1 MSKNDLYSMYNE
13 MDDMINSID
22 IKNNDIIDDDIVYI
36 DEEPIIIKNE
46 EEIPSIIDDDIEII
60 KDDKQEDVVSI
71 LESEDSTKD
80 IKHHSLNDDKI
91 DSVKES
97 AEQIQNTIEEP
108 TNNNDIVSI
117 DEIEKILDDE
127 KTKELVVDYVK
138 DAEKKNKRKKEKK
151 PKEKKEGNKNKKKKS
166 NKGWVITFSILDAIA
181 IICLFLMY
189 GPISYF
195 RNLWVTSAMTTMN
208 HKYLAYIFFNQNTI
222 DHILESNKVIESDG
236 DGTTDGVNID
246 GRDTGV
252 YDSIYEEQVLKR
264 DPGNDLYKVID
275 VEGNGYKGHLL
286 VVYDPSRVHLYQY
299 EGLSHGGKQL
309 NKMLEL
315 AEAKAGTNAS
325 GFAVNYNTHQYS
337 IVGTVIMD
345 GKVVSNGGATGWG
358 GGIIGFTYD
367 NKLLLT
373 KKTAYEAVKMGVR
386 DGMSF
391 GPFLVVNG
399 EPSKFKGNGGYGIA
413 PRTAIGQ
420 RKDGIVLMLVI
431 DGRRPGHSLGVDMVE
446 LTNIMVK
453 YGAYNASNLD
463 GGGSSSMVVDGEI
476 LSVAGGS
483 GYTGERYL
491 PNAWIVK

>member
-13 MDDMINSID
+13 MNDMINSID
-22 IKNNDIIDDDIVYI
+22 IKDDDVVKDDEVVYI
-36 DEEPIIIKNE
+36 EEEPVVIEDK
-46 EEIPSIIDDDIEII
+46 EEIPNIIDDDIEII
-60 KDDKQEDVVSI
+60 EDEDFIDNDDVVTIMEPESLDNQDTSLETGDVVEPKEQSI
-71 LESEDSTKD
+71 DST
-80 IKHHSLNDDKI
+80 S
-91 DSVKES
+91 
-97 AEQIQNTIEEP
+97 TEEP
-108 TNNNDIVSI
+108 TDSDDIVSI
-117 DEIEKILDDE
+117 DEIEKLLDDE

-138 DAEKKNKRKKEKK
+138 DNKKEKK
-151 PKEKKEGNKNKKKKS
+151 KKTKKVKKEKQEKKKS
-166 NKGWVITFSILDAIA
+166 SKGWVITFSILDVIA
-181 IICLFLMY
+181 IVCLFLMY

-195 RNLWVTSAMTTMN
+195 RNLWVTSAMTTMR
-208 HKYLAYIFFNQNTI
+208 HKYLAYIFFNQNSI
-222 DHILESNKVIESDG
+222 NHILENNKVIESG
-236 DGTTDGVNID
+236 SDGTTDGVDIAGED
-246 GRDTGV
+246 PGI
-252 YDSIYEEQVLKR
+252 YESIYEEQVLKR
-264 DPGNDLYKVID
+264 NPGNDLYKVID

-299 EGLSHGGKQL
+299 ERLNHGGKQL

-315 AEAKAGTNAS
+315 AGAKAGTNAS
-325 GFAVNYNTHQYS
+325 GFSVNYNTYQYTIAGS
-337 IVGTVIMD
+337 VIMN
-345 GKVVSNGGATGWG
+345 GKVISNGGSTGWG
-358 GGIIGFTYD
+358 GGIIGFTND

-373 KKTAYEAVKMGVR
+373 KKSAYEAVKMGVR

-463 GGGSSSMVVDGEI
+463 GGGSSSMVVDGKV

-483 GYTGERYL
+483 GYSGERYL